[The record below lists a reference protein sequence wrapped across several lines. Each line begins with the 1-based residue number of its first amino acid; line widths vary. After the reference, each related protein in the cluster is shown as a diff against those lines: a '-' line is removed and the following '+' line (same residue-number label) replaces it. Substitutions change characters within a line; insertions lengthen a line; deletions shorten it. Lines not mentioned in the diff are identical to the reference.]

1 MMARLPRTKSSI
13 AALLILVFALILPA
27 APANAEEILFL
38 YRGPESISARPEIPS
53 LPARRKFPIR
63 LDDKGDLLIQCGCAR
78 FVVAYNDPLDQLKPV
93 EQQRTPQRPETVA
106 INGISVTASISF

>member
-1 MMARLPRTKSSI
+1 MKARLPRTTSSI
-13 AALLILVFALILPA
+13 AAALILVFALILPA
-27 APANAEEILFL
+27 APANAEETLFL
-38 YRGPESISARPEIPS
+38 YRSTESISTRPDSPS
-53 LPARRKFPIR
+53 FPTRRKLPIR

-78 FVVAYNDPLDQLKPV
+78 FVVAYNDPLDQLKPG